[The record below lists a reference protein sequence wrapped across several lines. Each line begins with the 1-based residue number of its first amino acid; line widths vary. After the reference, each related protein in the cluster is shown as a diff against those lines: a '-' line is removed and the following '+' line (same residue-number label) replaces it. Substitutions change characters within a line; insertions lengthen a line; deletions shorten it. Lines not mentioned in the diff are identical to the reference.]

1 MKRMKTRNYWK
12 PAGLLALAVP
22 MFAAALTGSA
32 GAQNSIELGPVTGN
46 AARGKQLYYN
56 YTCYGCHGYNGQTGR
71 QSLIAGNDQILAN
84 EANFT
89 HFLRLRADYA
99 PVVPAEP
106 MPNYSKKTL
115 SDADAKD
122 IYAYIRTF
130 KLDAPDVDK
139 VPALKTI
146 VQSAE
151 RKPKMPSK
159 HR

>member
-1 MKRMKTRNYWK
+1 MKRMNTTSLSK
-12 PAGLLALAVP
+12 PGRLLAIAVPVLAV
-22 MFAAALTGSA
+22 ALA
-32 GAQNSIELGPVTGN
+32 GAAVAQRSIELGPVSGD
-46 AARGKQLYYN
+46 AARGKQLYYD

-71 QSLIAGNDQILAN
+71 QSLIPGRDAILAN
-84 EANFT
+84 EASFI

-99 PVVPAEP
+99 PTVPAEP

-130 KLDAPDVDK
+130 KLDAPPIDK
-139 VPALKTI
+139 VPALVAI
-146 VQSAE
+146 VRSAE

>member
-1 MKRMKTRNYWK
+1 MKRMNTTSRFK
-12 PAGLLALAVP
+12 PARLLAVAVP
-22 MFAAALTGSA
+22 VFAVALA
-32 GAQNSIELGPVTGN
+32 GAAVAQRSAKLGPVSGD
-46 AARGKQLYYN
+46 AARGKQLYYD

-71 QSLIAGNDQILAN
+71 QSLIPGRDPILVN
-84 EANFT
+84 EASFI

-106 MPNYSKKTL
+106 MPNYSKETL
-115 SDADAKD
+115 SDGDAKD

-130 KLDAPDVDK
+130 RLDAPPVDD
-139 VPALKTI
+139 VPALKAI